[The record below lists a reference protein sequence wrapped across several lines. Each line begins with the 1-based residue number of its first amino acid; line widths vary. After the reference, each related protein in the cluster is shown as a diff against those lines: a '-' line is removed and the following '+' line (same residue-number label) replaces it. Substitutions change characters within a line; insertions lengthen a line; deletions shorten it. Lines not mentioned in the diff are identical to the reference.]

1 MPGAPMLLEP
11 DDLGDDE
18 YNSMNPAGSSPLVAG
33 LACDEADHITG
44 QVIRAINDRIVMMN
58 GWSET
63 TEVCSGVK
71 RWDATKLGQ
80 ILSTDLFRTRSPGL
94 R

>member
-1 MPGAPMLLEP
+1 M
-11 DDLGDDE
+11 
-18 YNSMNPAGSSPLVAG
+18 
-33 LACDEADHITG
+33 
-44 QVIRAINDRIVMMN
+44 IRAINDRIVLMN